1 MDYSNH
7 IFQFTALCFS
17 RRGASA
23 WKHFRHVKGVTCFDP
38 REMRGLGACPV
49 CLFCWLL
56 CVTFSSAFRTLPSG
70 HHWYVKTETFSKPF
84 PLVKAH
90 LAAHKEWVAG
100 LRAQGV
106 IITSGYRVD
115 ANDRPGGGGMM
126 FFSAK
131 NWLEAE
137 ELVERDPLIV
147 NDCVNFQLN
156 RWIPEVG
163 DIALGDGGTWYDK

>member
-1 MDYSNH
+1 MP
-7 IFQFTALCFS
+7 L
-17 RRGASA
+17 
-23 WKHFRHVKGVTCFDP
+23 V
-38 REMRGLGACPV
+38 
-49 CLFCWLL
+49 WLL
-56 CVTFSSAFRTLPSG
+56 CVTCASAFSTLPSG
-70 HHWYVKTETFSKPF
+70 HR
-84 PLVKAH
+84 
-90 LAAHKEWVAG
+90 AG

-137 ELVERDPLIV
+137 ELVQRDPLIV